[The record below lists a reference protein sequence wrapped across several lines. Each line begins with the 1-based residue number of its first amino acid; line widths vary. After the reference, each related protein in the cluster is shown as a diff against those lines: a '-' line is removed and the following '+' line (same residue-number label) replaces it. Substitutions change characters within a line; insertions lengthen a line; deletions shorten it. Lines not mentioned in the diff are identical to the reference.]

1 MANLIHDFFREKGND
16 KDARSR
22 MSKSHRAN
30 GKSEG
35 YYLQRKF
42 LDEKTAL
49 DKTDCKSFNANY
61 NPFRVALSFICDS
74 LFCVCLNDYIFSF
87 FYYTTL
93 VIVNH

>member
-30 GKSEG
+30 GKSKG
-35 YYLQRKF
+35 LVKRGNVRQQKF
-42 LDEKTAL
+42 LDEKTEL
-49 DKTDCKSFNANY
+49 DKTNCKSFNY

-74 LFCVCLNDYIFSF
+74 LFLCPP
-87 FYYTTL
+87 
-93 VIVNH
+93 